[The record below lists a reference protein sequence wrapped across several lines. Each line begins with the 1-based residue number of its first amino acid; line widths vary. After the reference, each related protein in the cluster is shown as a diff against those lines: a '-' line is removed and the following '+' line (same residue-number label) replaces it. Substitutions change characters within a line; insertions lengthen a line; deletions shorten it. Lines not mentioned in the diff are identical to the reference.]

1 MNIKERIIKLR
12 RISGL
17 TQAELAKQIGRSK
30 AEMNHYEKGRNTPP
44 LMILERMAK
53 AFEKAMGV
61 PVRVVDILSEGTSAQ
76 SVSRAIRSGHEFMD
90 NRRQVITFDQL
101 ILDRLTAIEGKLDK
115 LAKKK

>member
-17 TQAELAKQIGRSK
+17 TQVELAREIGRSK
-30 AEMNHYEKGRNTPP
+30 AQMNHYEKGRNTPP
-44 LMILERMAK
+44 LIILERLAK
-53 AFEKAMGV
+53 AFQKATGETV
-61 PVRVVDILSEGTSAQ
+61 QVEDIVSEGTSAQ
-76 SVSRAIRSGHEFMD
+76 SVSRAIHSGHEFMD
-90 NRRQVITFDQL
+90 NRKQVITFDQL